1 MENLIEEL
9 RELELCGFL
18 SYEELMIWTNNI
30 ERHMRS
36 CGDKIKSIS

>member
-18 SYEELMIWTNNI
+18 SYEELMIWINNI
-30 ERHMRS
+30 ERHIRS